1 MAVVQMTGC
10 SAAIGSHG
18 MDMIDYAPQLL
29 TSYGH
34 CYGSPVVVEASFSE
48 AQPSQTTAMKLP
60 HGETELAYE
69 PSIVTKRSKRRRL
82 QSVKSNPELGNFSIQ
97 RLTVTNSML
106 EQQLQYEEQ
115 FQNRNI
121 TNSVAAVNLP
131 LFALQVRVLS
141 VMLNLSL
148 HRLLLMPHLFYLMVI
163 VDYQPS
169 ARATRYYSMLKLA
182 ANTHADGLPQ
192 LPPLTPRTN
201 QKLSDALRSSYSS
214 FDAERVK
221 LNIPKNPVE
230 WSPHQVRQWLFWSI
244 REFSLAGIIIEHY
257 ALSGRD
263 LCALTR
269 EEFLN
274 RSPPFV
280 GDILWEHL
288 DTMQKDCAKEATC
301 CMDEN
306 YCQYENTASY
316 MDQSTTFDCKVLNK
330 QHFLSGAEEQICH
343 MVNGSPNY
351 EDQSEVN
358 TPAFKTEPVTQPL
371 VEPYGHSSEQEFSY
385 QPQKGMSDAS
395 VFCFRSPSVPAMVGP
410 PTAGANQLS
419 SQNVSNGTLPLHG
432 VPEYCWVA
440 RQTGTNISSAFHYQ
454 PTAAAASVY
463 CAPPATTTVQAS
475 SANLSNIG
483 IPLSAVTNGRGQY
496 YPRTYQSDVDQQKAN
511 LGSFAPSHLALS
523 TTAMSPAHLSPCA
536 TPSEFEWRSSLSPVN
551 LSNYSG
557 SGPIQLWQFL
567 LELLMTRACK
577 DFICWTGDGWEFK
590 LVDPD
595 EVARRWGVRKNK
607 PKMNYEKLSR
617 GLRYY
622 YDKNIIHKTAGKR
635 YVYRFVCDLTQLLGM
650 TFEEVHL
657 QMGVRNDDDV
667 NGNGVSQMTGNDSE
681 ITFQTSAFQ

>member
-48 AQPSQTTAMKLP
+48 AQPSQAATMKLL

-97 RLTVTNSML
+97 RSTVANSML

-115 FQNRNI
+115 FHNRNI
-121 TNSVAAVNLP
+121 TNISNGD
-131 LFALQVRVLS
+131 RRS
-141 VMLNLSL
+141 
-148 HRLLLMPHLFYLMVI
+148 
-163 VDYQPS
+163 S
-169 ARATRYYSMLKLA
+169 ADMLKLA

-280 GDILWEHL
+280 
-288 DTMQKDCAKEATC
+288 DCAKEATC

-306 YCQYENTASY
+306 YCQYDNTASY
-316 MDQSTTFDCKVLNK
+316 MDQSTTTFDCKVLNK

-351 EDQSEVN
+351 EDHSDVN

-385 QPQKGMSDAS
+385 QPQKGMSDAG

-419 SQNVSNGTLPLHG
+419 PHNVSNGTLPLHS

-475 SANLSNIG
+475 SANLSNVG

-496 YPRTYQSDVDQQKAN
+496 YPRTYQSDVEQQKAN
-511 LGSFAPSHLALS
+511 LSSFAPSHLALS

-536 TPSEFEWRSSLSPVN
+536 TPSEFEWRS
-551 LSNYSG
+551 

-681 ITFQTSAFQ
+681 V

>member
-1 MAVVQMTGC
+1 
-10 SAAIGSHG
+10 
-18 MDMIDYAPQLL
+18 
-29 TSYGH
+29 
-34 CYGSPVVVEASFSE
+34 
-48 AQPSQTTAMKLP
+48 
-60 HGETELAYE
+60 
-69 PSIVTKRSKRRRL
+69 
-82 QSVKSNPELGNFSIQ
+82 
-97 RLTVTNSML
+97 
-106 EQQLQYEEQ
+106 
-115 FQNRNI
+115 
-121 TNSVAAVNLP
+121 
-131 LFALQVRVLS
+131 
-141 VMLNLSL
+141 
-148 HRLLLMPHLFYLMVI
+148 MVI

-306 YCQYENTASY
+306 YCQYDNTASY

-351 EDQSEVN
+351 EDHSDVN

-385 QPQKGMSDAS
+385 QPQKGMSDAG

-419 SQNVSNGTLPLHG
+419 PHNVSNGTLPLHS

-475 SANLSNIG
+475 SANLSNVG

-496 YPRTYQSDVDQQKAN
+496 YPRTYQSDVEQQKAN
-511 LGSFAPSHLALS
+511 LSSFAPSHLALS

-681 ITFQTSAFQ
+681 V

>member
-29 TSYGH
+29 TSYGQ

-48 AQPSQTTAMKLP
+48 AQPSQAATMKLL

-97 RLTVTNSML
+97 RSTVANSML

-115 FQNRNI
+115 FHNRNI

-131 LFALQVRVLS
+131 LFALQVQVLS

-148 HRLLLMPHLFYLMVI
+148 HRLLLTPHLFYLMVI

-306 YCQYENTASY
+306 YCQYDNTASY
-316 MDQSTTFDCKVLNK
+316 MDQSTTTFDCKVLNK

-351 EDQSEVN
+351 EDHSDVN

-385 QPQKGMSDAS
+385 QPQKGMSDAG

-419 SQNVSNGTLPLHG
+419 PHNVSNGTLPLHS

-475 SANLSNIG
+475 SANLSNVG

-496 YPRTYQSDVDQQKAN
+496 YPRTYQSDVEQQKAN
-511 LGSFAPSHLALS
+511 LSSFAPSHLALS

-681 ITFQTSAFQ
+681 V

>member
-48 AQPSQTTAMKLP
+48 AQPSQATAMKLL

-69 PSIVTKRSKRRRL
+69 PSIVAKRSKRRRL
-82 QSVKSNPELGNFSIQ
+82 QSVKSNPEQGNFSIQ

-106 EQQLQYEEQ
+106 EQQLQCEEQ
-115 FQNRNI
+115 FQHRNI
-121 TNSVAAVNLP
+121 TNN
-131 LFALQVRVLS
+131 
-141 VMLNLSL
+141 
-148 HRLLLMPHLFYLMVI
+148 
-163 VDYQPS
+163 
-169 ARATRYYSMLKLA
+169 
-182 ANTHADGLPQ
+182 GLPQ

-288 DTMQKDCAKEATC
+288 DTMQKDCAKEAAC

-316 MDQSTTFDCKVLNK
+316 VDHQSTTFDCKVLNK

-351 EDQSEVN
+351 DDQSEVN

-475 SANLSNIG
+475 SANLNNVG

-496 YPRTYQSDVDQQKAN
+496 YPRTYQSDVEQQKAN

-681 ITFQTSAFQ
+681 V

>member
-48 AQPSQTTAMKLP
+48 AQPSQATAMKLL

-97 RLTVTNSML
+97 RSTVANSML

-115 FQNRNI
+115 FHNRNI
-121 TNSVAAVNLP
+121 TNN
-131 LFALQVRVLS
+131 
-141 VMLNLSL
+141 
-148 HRLLLMPHLFYLMVI
+148 
-163 VDYQPS
+163 
-169 ARATRYYSMLKLA
+169 
-182 ANTHADGLPQ
+182 GLPQ

-306 YCQYENTASY
+306 YCQYDNTASY

-351 EDQSEVN
+351 EDHSDVN

-385 QPQKGMSDAS
+385 QPQKGMSDAG

-419 SQNVSNGTLPLHG
+419 PHNVSNGTLPLHS

-475 SANLSNIG
+475 SANLSNVG

-496 YPRTYQSDVDQQKAN
+496 YPRTYQSDVEQQKAN
-511 LGSFAPSHLALS
+511 LSSFAPSHLALS

-681 ITFQTSAFQ
+681 V

>member
-48 AQPSQTTAMKLP
+48 AQPSQATAMKLL

-69 PSIVTKRSKRRRL
+69 PSIVAKRSKRRRL
-82 QSVKSNPELGNFSIQ
+82 QSVKSNPEQGNFSIQ

-106 EQQLQYEEQ
+106 EQQLQCEEQ
-115 FQNRNI
+115 FQHRNI
-121 TNSVAAVNLP
+121 TNKEK
-131 LFALQVRVLS
+131 LFEFWQ
-141 VMLNLSL
+141 
-148 HRLLLMPHLFYLMVI
+148 YLMVI

-288 DTMQKDCAKEATC
+288 DTMQKDCAKEAAC

-316 MDQSTTFDCKVLNK
+316 VDHQSTTFDCKVLNK

-351 EDQSEVN
+351 DDQSEVN

-475 SANLSNIG
+475 SANLNNVG

-496 YPRTYQSDVDQQKAN
+496 YPRTYQSDVEQQKAN

-681 ITFQTSAFQ
+681 ITFQTLAFQSS